1 MNTGLFWIILL
12 DLGRKMVFAD
22 LSNDVLKISFSD
34 EHSFCKC
41 TIKFK
46 IGFCFHISFS
56 EVYIGPTYTALIV
69 VQI

>member
-46 IGFCFHISFS
+46 I
-56 EVYIGPTYTALIV
+56 
-69 VQI
+69 